1 MDVSIII
8 LTYNSSKYI
17 SDLLES
23 LIEKN
28 NSILKS
34 KKLEIIVADNNS
46 SDDTEK
52 EVKKYKDHVLFTQ
65 NGGNLGFAAGNNKA
79 SEKANG
85 DVLIFLN
92 PDTKFLDGDLM
103 NLVEVLDHKQAGI
116 VGGKIEDFHGGREL
130 SCGKFYTLLNVFF
143 LCLGL
148 EEKLGVRFAPHVRQ
162 NVDFVSGAFLAI
174 KKELFNNLGG
184 FDEHFFMYI
193 EDQELCFRVKQDHK
207 NVIFL
212 PSVSIKHVGQGS
224 SNRTFAVVNIYKG
237 LVYFHKKHMGT
248 LSAYLVVLLLK
259 SKAFILVNLGKLI
272 HNLYLVKTYEE
283 ASQSI

>member
-1 MDVSIII
+1 MNLSIII

-17 SDLLES
+17 SNLLES
-23 LIEKN
+23 LIDKN
-28 NSILKS
+28 KSLLSS

-52 EVKKYKDHVLFTQ
+52 EVRKYKEHVMFTQ

-85 DVLIFLN
+85 EVLIFMN
-92 PDTKFLDGDLM
+92 PDTKFLGGELES
-103 NLVEVLDHKQAGI
+103 LVEELDHKHAGI
-116 VGGKIEDFHGGREL
+116 VGGKIENFHGGREL
-130 SCGKFYTLLNVFF
+130 SCGKFYTLLNVFI

-148 EEKLGVRFAPHVRQ
+148 EEKLGVRFAPHIRQ
-162 NVDFVSGAFLAI
+162 NVDFVSGAFLCI
-174 KKELFNNLGG
+174 KKELFNSLGG

-193 EDQELCFRVKQDHK
+193 EDQELCFRVKQDQK
-207 NVIFL
+207 NVVFL
-212 PSVSIKHVGQGS
+212 PSISIKHVGQGS

-237 LVYFHKKHMGT
+237 LVYFHKKHMGIF
-248 LSAYLVVLLLK
+248 SEGMVRLLLK